1 MKTTNHTDNGTQSS
15 SPSRTALP
23 YLFLDVDG
31 VLNAYDCDEDLVSFD
46 DFVVH
51 EVSNDDGSGFS
62 LTFDLWLSKTM
73 GEKLS
78 GLPVEIVWLTTWG
91 HNANKKISPLVGL
104 SENLE
109 TLPPP
114 SAGITSHGVWKLDN
128 LVRHVKNDPRPFIW
142 IDDELGW
149 IQRKAPDG
157 EASSRRLHERH
168 LFIQPDPRTGISIAD
183 FDRITEFLADH

>member
-62 LTFDLWLSKTM
+62 LTFDLWLSKLRMSKAATA
-73 GEKLS
+73 
-78 GLPVEIVWLTTWG
+78 T
-91 HNANKKISPLVGL
+91 A
-104 SENLE
+104 
-109 TLPPP
+109 
-114 SAGITSHGVWKLDN
+114 
-128 LVRHVKNDPRPFIW
+128 VK
-142 IDDELGW
+142 
-149 IQRKAPDG
+149 A
-157 EASSRRLHERH
+157 
-168 LFIQPDPRTGISIAD
+168 
-183 FDRITEFLADH
+183 